1 MSRRPNPELPS
12 DSSFHAFICSGVR
25 LLPKPQSV
33 QVGLPSQSSSG
44 CRLNVVFHDGEN
56 RGLRISKRTA
66 EVLIALGFSYE
77 G

>member
-1 MSRRPNPELPS
+1 MSRRPNPKLPS
-12 DSSFHAFICSGVR
+12 DSGNHAFITTGVR

-33 QVGLPSQSSSG
+33 QVGLSG
-44 CRLNVVFHDGEN
+44 PPRLNVVFHDGESK
-56 RGLRISKRTA
+56 GLRISKRLA